1 MCDLVNLKALDCTNN
16 TYDRYNDELDGFPAS
31 LPGDTMALLNLMMAG
46 TASGGTTVCMPFESE
61 GIKLP
66 NEDIIRS
73 ERNERKRT
81 AKERLNRIQL
91 SDEQRSLHFVHK
103 QQKEYDVEVKE
114 KLLEMEEWYDDFL
127 TFEGHTPNEQ
137 EFANKFQEIKEELK
151 GLDSRINPD
160 LLYKNGPDDV
170 VLCGRI
176 LIKNENKWNS
186 WEEQKAVCLMSA
198 YQWLLRRQP
207 KDDEQQTPN
216 TILNKTHLSNS
227 AIGNK
232 DAIAK
237 LLINHLKL
245 NQKGTNININGN
257 NWNKNRLIVATMH
270 VLQHRGT
277 LPVTDETKYAE
288 LLAPIIGQPAEGLR
302 KNINHH
308 QQDIKPYGCNLK
320 DLNEDY
326 ISNNFPE
333 GGKGISARE
342 YRIHWK
348 GMFDFI
354 DGYIENDEDLAILR
368 RNSAQNSARNLCGD

>member
-1 MCDLVNLKALDCTNN
+1 MFPKEYIHSEQIDRKQYVND
-16 TYDRYNDELDGFPAS
+16 
-31 LPGDTMALLNLMMAG
+31 
-46 TASGGTTVCMPFESE
+46 
-61 GIKLP
+61 
-66 NEDIIRS
+66 
-73 ERNERKRT
+73 
-81 AKERLNRIQL
+81 RLNRIHF

-127 TFEGHTPNEQ
+127 TFEGRTPNEQ

-160 LLYKNGPDDV
+160 LLFEKGPDDV
-170 VLCGRI
+170 VRCGRI
-176 LIKNENKWNS
+176 LIKNENKWYS
-186 WEEQKAVCLMSA
+186 WKEQKVVCLMSA

-237 LLINHLKL
+237 LLIDHLKL

-308 QQDIKPYGCNLK
+308 LQDIKPYGCNLK

-342 YRIHWK
+342 YRIRWK